1 MKKTLGLFAMLLLIL
16 SILNA
21 VSQAAGTCQTI
32 AGFINHIE
40 SKYMKLV
47 VSNDI
52 DSSDENYDGFNLDVS
67 DSNNLNRF
75 LITPSATHE
84 LGLRIGTLNLET
96 TNQGYTMRI
105 YHTPLTLVSDSSSAS
120 IDYELSIQYSISG
133 EESLSSYCVSTSD
146 ISNPDNLIDVT
157 LNSSG
162 GVIIIQNAG
171 LYFRLTNVSQ
181 VRTVGQYQS
190 DIYIRVGSEE

>member
-1 MKKTLGLFAMLLLIL
+1 MLLLIL
-16 SILNA
+16 SILHA
-21 VSQAAGTCQTI
+21 VSQAASTCQTI
-32 AGFINHIE
+32 AGFINHIG
-40 SKYMKLV
+40 SNYMNLA
-47 VSNDI
+47 VSNDVV
-52 DSSDENYDGFNLDVS
+52 STDENYDGFNLDVS
-67 DSNNLNRF
+67 DSNNPNRF

-84 LGLRIGTLNLET
+84 LGLRIGTLDLET

-105 YHTPLTLVSDSSSAS
+105 YHTPLTLVSDNMSVS